1 MVAAPL
7 SYPGL
12 TLSLP
17 EILDPPQ
24 VTSQVSVEA
33 GEIDVTESVMFTVQD
48 ITVYK
53 CSQKSNVFGNWLFP
67 VFANKKQVVRLR
79 YINL

>member
-1 MVAAPL
+1 M
-7 SYPGL
+7 
-12 TLSLP
+12 SLR
-17 EILDPPQ
+17 EILDPPK

-53 CSQKSNVFGNWLFP
+53 CSQKQECIP
-67 VFANKKQVVRLR
+67 VGCVPPAQ
-79 YINL
+79 